1 MLPLSVTNAIQSDTI
16 PPQMYRLYDLGGF
29 IRLTDAPQDIITA
42 LPDDPTDAF
51 VVFRSSGLASSD
63 SISNKEGSKIGN
75 FSIKG
80 VLTRDL
86 RYSSFEALRGLYA
99 TVYLYIPQGI
109 GPVCNITQVIFKGKV
124 GITTLEGGS
133 KFSIEILARLSA
145 SDNIALPQVTPSCI
159 LTVGSERC
167 TVDMSLYTVP
177 FVINAVPNERG
188 VFSFLTATPIPPP
201 GYFTLGKCRFTQAPD
216 VSQPGIVADVF
227 AIPGGWE
234 VRLLVPL
241 EIYLTP
247 GMTGILTPGC
257 DKTVL
262 TCTNKYNNLIN
273 HLGAPGIPNINK
285 RLRGV

>member
-1 MLPLSVTNAIQSDTI
+1 MLPTSVRSAITSDNN
-16 PPQMYRLYDLGGF
+16 PPQMYRLYDLGGI
-29 IRLTDAPQDIITA
+29 IRLTDAHQDVVVF
-42 LPDDPTDAF
+42 LPDDSTQAS

-63 SISNKEGSKIGN
+63 SVSNKEGSKIGN

-86 RYSSFEALRGLYA
+86 RYSSFEALRGLSA
-99 TVYLYIPQGI
+99 TVYLYLPIDGSVTP
-109 GPVCNITQVIFKGKV
+109 IFKGKI

-133 KFSIEILARLSA
+133 KFSIEVLSRLAA
-145 SDNIALPQVTPSCI
+145 SDNITLPQITPSCV
-159 LTVGSERC
+159 LTLGNQRC
-167 TVDMSLYTVP
+167 SVDMSLYSVAFT
-177 FVINAVPNERG
+177 IDTVPNERG
-188 VFSFLTATPIPPP
+188 VFTFQTLTPIPPP
-201 GYFTLGKCRFTQAPD
+201 GYFTLGKCRLTQAPD
-216 VSQPGIVADVF
+216 VSQPGIIANIIGVT
-227 AIPGGWE
+227 GGWE

>member
-1 MLPLSVTNAIQSDTI
+1 MLPTSALNAITSDVA
-16 PPQMYRLYDLGGF
+16 PPQMYRLYDLGGI
-29 IRLTDAPQDIITA
+29 IRLTDAPQDVVTF
-42 LPDDPTDAF
+42 LPDDSTQAS

-63 SISNKEGSKIGN
+63 SVSNKEGSKIGN

-86 RYSSFEALRGLYA
+86 RYSSFEALRGLSA
-99 TVYLYIPQGI
+99 TVYLYLPEGTVIAP
-109 GPVCNITQVIFKGKV
+109 IFKGKI

-133 KFSIEILARLSA
+133 KFSIEVLSRLAA
-145 SDNIALPQVTPSCI
+145 SDNITLPQITPSCI
-159 LTVGSERC
+159 LTLGSERC
-167 TVDMSLYTVP
+167 SVDMSLYSVP
-177 FVINAVPNERG
+177 FVIDTVQNERG
-188 VFSFLTATPIPPP
+188 VFSFQTTTPIPPS

-216 VSQPGIVADVF
+216 VSQPGIIANIIGSPF
-227 AIPGGWE
+227 GGWE

-241 EIYLTP
+241 EIYLTT

>member
-1 MLPLSVTNAIQSDTI
+1 MLPTSVLNTIKSDAN
-16 PPQMYRLYDLGGF
+16 PPQMYRLYDLGGI
-29 IRLTDAPQDIITA
+29 IRLTDAPQDVVTA
-42 LPDDPTDAF
+42 LPDDSTQAT
-51 VVFRSSGLASSD
+51 VLFRSSGLASSD
-63 SISNKEGSKIGN
+63 SVSNKEGSKIGN

-86 RYSSFEALRGLYA
+86 RYSSFEALRGLSA
-99 TVYLYIPQGI
+99 TVYLYLPEGTVIAP
-109 GPVCNITQVIFKGKV
+109 IFKGKI

-133 KFSIEILARLSA
+133 KFSIEILSRLAA
-145 SDNIALPQVTPSCI
+145 SDNITLPQITPSCI
-159 LTVGSERC
+159 LTLGSERC
-167 TVDMSLYTVP
+167 SVDMSLYSVP
-177 FVINAVPNERG
+177 FTIATVLNERG
-188 VFSFLTATPIPPP
+188 VFTFSTTTPVPPS
-201 GYFTLGKCRFTQAPD
+201 GYFTLGKCRLTQAPD
-216 VSQPGIVADVF
+216 VSQPGIIANIIGVA
-227 AIPGGWE
+227 GGWE

>member
-1 MLPLSVTNAIQSDTI
+1 MLPVSVRNAITSDNN
-16 PPQMYRLYDLGGF
+16 PSQMYRLYDLGGI
-29 IRLTDAPQDIITA
+29 IRLTDAPQDVVVF
-42 LPDDPTDAF
+42 LPDDSTQAS

-63 SISNKEGSKIGN
+63 SLSNKEGSKIGN

-86 RYSSFEALRGLYA
+86 RYSSFEALRGLSV
-99 TVYLYIPQGI
+99 TVYLYIPRGTLI
-109 GPVCNITQVIFKGKV
+109 APIFKGKI

-133 KFSIEILARLSA
+133 KFSIEVLSRLAA
-145 SDNIALPQVTPSCI
+145 SDNITLPQITPSCI
-159 LTVGSERC
+159 LTLGSERC
-167 TVDMSLYTVP
+167 SVDMSLYSVAFT
-177 FVINAVPNERG
+177 IDTVPNERG
-188 VFSFLTATPIPPP
+188 VFTFQTTTPIPPP
-201 GYFTLGKCRFTQAPD
+201 GYFTLGKCRLTQAPD
-216 VSQPGIVADVF
+216 VSQPGIIANIVGA
-227 AIPGGWE
+227 AGGWE

-262 TCTNKYNNLIN
+262 TCTNKYGNLIN

>member
-1 MLPLSVTNAIQSDTI
+1 MLPTSVLNTIKSDAN
-16 PPQMYRLYDLGGF
+16 PPQMYRLYDLGGI
-29 IRLTDAPQDIITA
+29 IRLTDAPQDVVTA
-42 LPDDPTDAF
+42 LPDDSTQAT
-51 VVFRSSGLASSD
+51 VLFRSSGLASSD
-63 SISNKEGSKIGN
+63 SVSNKEGSKIGN

-86 RYSSFEALRGLYA
+86 RYSSFEALRGLSA
-99 TVYLYIPQGI
+99 TVYLYLPEGTVIAP
-109 GPVCNITQVIFKGKV
+109 IFKGKI

-133 KFSIEILARLSA
+133 KFSIEILSRLAA
-145 SDNIALPQVTPSCI
+145 SDNITLPQITPSCI
-159 LTVGSERC
+159 LTLGSERC
-167 TVDMSLYTVP
+167 SVDMSLYSVP
-177 FVINAVPNERG
+177 FTIATVLNERG
-188 VFSFLTATPIPPP
+188 VFTFSTTTPVPPS
-201 GYFTLGKCRFTQAPD
+201 GYFTLGKCRLTQAPD
-216 VSQPGIVADVF
+216 VSQPGIIANIIGVA
-227 AIPGGWE
+227 GGWE

-262 TCTNKYNNLIN
+262 TCTNKYNNLIS

>member
-1 MLPLSVTNAIQSDTI
+1 MLPTSVLNAIKSDAN
-16 PPQMYRLYDLGGF
+16 PPQMYRLYDLGGI
-29 IRLTDAPQDIITA
+29 IRLTDAPQDVVTA
-42 LPDDPTDAF
+42 LPDDSTQAT
-51 VVFRSSGLASSD
+51 VLFRSSGLASAD
-63 SISNKEGSKIGN
+63 SVSNKEGSKIGN

-86 RYSSFEALRGLYA
+86 RYSSFEALRGLSA
-99 TVYLYIPQGI
+99 TVYLYL
-109 GPVCNITQVIFKGKV
+109 PVGNLIAPIFKGKV

-133 KFSIEILARLSA
+133 KFSIEVLSRLAA
-145 SDNIALPQVTPSCI
+145 SDNITLPQITPSCI
-159 LTVGSERC
+159 LTLGSERC
-167 TVDMSLYTVP
+167 SVDMSLYSVP
-177 FVINAVPNERG
+177 FTINSVQNERG
-188 VFSFLTATPIPPP
+188 VFSFQTTTPVPPS
-201 GYFTLGKCRFTQAPD
+201 GYFTLGKCRLTQAPD
-216 VSQPGIVADVF
+216 LSQPGIIANILGVA
-227 AIPGGWE
+227 GGWE

-262 TCTNKYNNLIN
+262 TCTNKYNNLIS

>member
-1 MLPLSVTNAIQSDTI
+1 MLPTAVLNAIKSDVD
-16 PPQMYRLYDLGGF
+16 PPQMYRLYDLGGI
-29 IRLTDAPQDIITA
+29 IRLTDAPQDVVTF
-42 LPDDPTDAF
+42 LPDDPTQAS

-63 SISNKEGSKIGN
+63 SVSNKEGSKIGN

-86 RYSSFEALRGLYA
+86 RYSSFEALRGLSA
-99 TVYLYIPQGI
+99 TVYLYIPS
-109 GPVCNITQVIFKGKV
+109 ITTITPIFKGKI

-133 KFSIEILARLSA
+133 KFSIEILSRLAA
-145 SDNIALPQVTPSCI
+145 SDNITLPQITPSCI
-159 LTVGSERC
+159 LTLGSQRC
-167 TVDMSLYTVP
+167 SVNMSLYSVP
-177 FVINAVPNERG
+177 FTINAVQNERG
-188 VFSFLTATPIPPP
+188 VFSFSTTTPVPPS
-201 GYFTLGKCRFTQAPD
+201 GYFTLGKCRLTQAPD
-216 VSQPGIVADVF
+216 VSQPGIIANIVGVA
-227 AIPGGWE
+227 GGWE

-241 EIYLTP
+241 EIYLTT

-262 TCTNKYNNLIN
+262 TCTNKFGNLIN

>member
-1 MLPLSVTNAIQSDTI
+1 MLPTSVRNAITSDNN
-16 PPQMYRLYDLGGF
+16 PPQMYRLYDLGGI
-29 IRLTDAPQDIITA
+29 IRLTDAPQDVITA
-42 LPDDPTDAF
+42 LPDDSTQAM
-51 VVFRSSGLASSD
+51 VLFRSSGLASSD
-63 SISNKEGSKIGN
+63 SLSNKEGSKIGN

-86 RYSSFEALRGLYA
+86 RYSSFEALRGLSV
-99 TVYLYIPQGI
+99 TVYLYIPRGTVI
-109 GPVCNITQVIFKGKV
+109 APIFKGKI

-133 KFSIEILARLSA
+133 KFSIEVLSRLAA
-145 SDNIALPQVTPSCI
+145 SDNITLPQITPSCI
-159 LTVGSERC
+159 LTLGSERC
-167 TVDMSLYTVP
+167 SVDMSLYSVAFT
-177 FVINAVPNERG
+177 INTVPNERG
-188 VFSFLTATPIPPP
+188 VFTFQTTTPIPPP
-201 GYFTLGKCRFTQAPD
+201 GYFTLGKCRLTQAPD
-216 VSQPGIVADVF
+216 VSQPGIIANIVGA
-227 AIPGGWE
+227 AGGWE

-262 TCTNKYNNLIN
+262 TCTNKYGNLIN

>member
-1 MLPLSVTNAIQSDTI
+1 MLPTSVTDAIQSNAI
-16 PPQMYRLYDLGGF
+16 PPQMYRLYDLGGL
-29 IRLTDAPQDIITA
+29 IRLTDAPQDVITS
-42 LPDDPTDAF
+42 LPDDSTNAL
-51 VVFRSSGLASSD
+51 VLFRSSGLASSD

-80 VLTRDL
+80 VLTKDL

-109 GPVCNITQVIFKGKV
+109 GPVTTVIFRGKI

-133 KFSIEILARLSA
+133 KFSIEILSRLAA
-145 SDNIALPQVTPSCI
+145 SDNITLPQITPSCI
-159 LTVGSERC
+159 LTLGSERC
-167 TVDMSLYTVP
+167 SVDISLYSVP
-177 FVINAVPNERG
+177 FVIDDVANERG

-216 VSQPGIVADVF
+216 ISQPGIVADVF
-227 AIPGGWE
+227 DVPGGWE

-262 TCTNKYNNLIN
+262 TCTNKFGNLIN

>member
-1 MLPLSVTNAIQSDTI
+1 MLPISVLNAIKSDVD
-16 PPQMYRLYDLGGF
+16 PPLMYRLYDLGGI
-29 IRLTDAPQDIITA
+29 IRLTDAPQDVVTF
-42 LPDDPTDAF
+42 LPDDSTQAS

-63 SISNKEGSKIGN
+63 SVSNKEGSKIGN

-86 RYSSFEALRGLYA
+86 RYSSFEALRGLSA
-99 TVYLYIPQGI
+99 TVYLYL
-109 GPVCNITQVIFKGKV
+109 PVGNLIAPIFKGKV

-133 KFSIEILARLSA
+133 KFSIEVLSRLAA
-145 SDNIALPQVTPSCI
+145 SDNITLPQITPSCI
-159 LTVGSERC
+159 LTLGSERC
-167 TVDMSLYTVP
+167 SVDMSLYSVP
-177 FVINAVPNERG
+177 FTIATVLNERG
-188 VFSFLTATPIPPP
+188 VFTFSTTTPVPPS

-216 VSQPGIVADVF
+216 VSQPGIIANIIGVA
-227 AIPGGWE
+227 GGWE

-262 TCTNKYNNLIN
+262 TCTNKYNNLIS